1 MTTVF
6 DGLST
11 HEKKKLSR
19 RDLLKRGAG
28 LSLRISGSEMR
39 MYTARTVNNF

>member
-19 RDLLKRGAG
+19 RDHFFLLRWAMGNPPIA
-28 LSLRISGSEMR
+28 
-39 MYTARTVNNF
+39 VQ

>member
-28 LSLRISGSEMR
+28 LRGYLGLGC
-39 MYTARTVNNF
+39 